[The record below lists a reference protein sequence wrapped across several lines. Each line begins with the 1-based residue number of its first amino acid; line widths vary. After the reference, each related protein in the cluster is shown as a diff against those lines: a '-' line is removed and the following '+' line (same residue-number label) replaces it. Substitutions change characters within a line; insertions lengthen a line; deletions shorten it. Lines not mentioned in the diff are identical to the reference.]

1 MKSNINYPRFL
12 ELNEK
17 IKSNTATQVEKNEY
31 MEILYK
37 NGDISKNQYDE
48 FKKQNNTSSDLLEA
62 GMTIG
67 GLILVSYLLS
77 KLFEKN

>member
-1 MKSNINYPRFL
+1 MKSIINYPRFL

-17 IKSNTATQVEKNEY
+17 IKSNTATQTEKNEY

-37 NGDISKNQYDE
+37 NGDISKVQYEE
-48 FKKQNNTSSDLLEA
+48 FKSQNKDSNELLNA

-67 GLILVSYLLS
+67 GIILLSYLLS
-77 KLFEKN
+77 KLFDKD